1 VAIAAKVEIAFIAN
15 PYGTSLSWTD
25 VTSRVVSLKTT
36 SGRNYELGKNE
47 SSTVNL
53 VLRNQDGAFNPLNT
67 SSPYAPNV
75 LPFRPVRITA
85 AATGGGPSYPV
96 WYGYVRT
103 WPQSVKDATSQYEI
117 VNLSGVDAFKA
128 VLGFVPGDPYDV
140 KVRKDYGAY
149 VAPGLSSGNWDFY
162 AFDELA
168 APFASENIAN
178 AHPLTIMSGGTGPT
192 KNSPSP
198 CRTALTF
205 NGSQGLFFNN
215 STYAAGELW
224 LSSTA
229 LPSTP
234 GAGQVVIT
242 ATVGT
247 VNTTVSALYVD
258 GLPNAPTV
266 HVTSS
271 GASAQAMDGI
281 YLSANYTNLMPSD
294 NSASFE
300 TSVADW
306 VSETP
311 ANVTIAQSA
320 VNPLVGTHA
329 MRATLTA
336 AAGGNIALATRIPV
350 TAGAYYAAQVGVA
363 CSTTSKS
370 MNILMRWYNGTGALL
385 STSSPAGEFT
395 PGITVPAGQYGGYF
409 AGQVAAPAGA
419 ASLSIVLV
427 PSLTAGATATFD
439 FDCVKVVSGTP
450 PIPLAYLNFTLPSQG
465 LTVSLAAAFN
475 GATFVAPAPTVGL
488 WYHYAWA
495 PKSVTAA
502 PTVFAINGVAQPA
515 PATDPGGAPATLQ
528 GIGALEYNGTYVP
541 GAGLVGQVAG
551 VWFMKPTAGLNAV
564 SATYAAQHYNYGTT
578 GAGAARTHDFSAE
591 LTSNRVRDALTAIG
605 FPTSMMAL
613 ETGLTTMSAS
623 GNVSGTT
630 ATALLEAAADAEL
643 GDVFV
648 DASGIVTFHNGN
660 HRNSPTSVATFGG
673 VGNIPY
679 ETSRVV
685 DFDDTYIYNDV
696 QVTQAGASP
705 AYVYEIQDVTSQ
717 NTYGVRS
724 LTVSAQVVN
733 QSDVQAMGATL
744 LARYKQPVARLST
757 LSFELRSKPT
767 YLAQIMALKIGDLI
781 TINYAALG
789 GTVYALPVFID
800 GISHTVDENQWLVSF
815 NTTPLYGTVAPPA
828 PGSYPAVYTATY

>member
-1 VAIAAKVEIAFIAN
+1 VAIAAKVEIAFVAN

-128 VLGFVPGDPYDV
+128 VLGFVPGNPYDV
-140 KVRKDYGAY
+140 KVLKDYNIYTGGATGTS
-149 VAPGLSSGNWDFY
+149 AWQFW
-162 AFDELA
+162 AFDETA
-168 APFASENIAN
+168 SPFASENAFSRQ
-178 AHPLTIMSGGTGPT
+178 TTGSVGTVT
-192 KNSPSP
+192 KTSPSP
-198 CRTALTF
+198 CRTAINFDGT
-205 NGSQGLFFNN
+205 QGLSFNQFIA
-215 STYAAGELW
+215 YPQGELW
-224 LSSTA
+224 FNTSTMPTAEGDYSTLYADPGSATPPKVAEIGDLRGFNPGATHTLGFFKSFANRMASDDAATFNTGTGGWTITGATLSRSTA
-229 LPSTP
+229 
-234 GAGQVVIT
+234 
-242 ATVGT
+242 
-247 VNTTVSALYVD
+247 VSVD
-258 GLPNAPTV
+258 GSSLQITPTTGGATFTAHAP
-266 HVTSS
+266 
-271 GASAQAMDGI
+271 
-281 YLSANYTNLMPSD
+281 L
-294 NSASFE
+294 
-300 TSVADW
+300 
-306 VSETP
+306 
-311 ANVTIAQSA
+311 
-320 VNPLVGTHA
+320 
-329 MRATLTA
+329 
-336 AAGGNIALATRIPV
+336 IPV
-350 TAGAYYAAQVGVA
+350 TVGWSYEITSQVRITSATPTSAWQNSGALSVYGEWINGAGGVISTFSA
-363 CSTTSKS
+363 GYSGTTSFVTEQS
-370 MNILMRWYNGTGALL
+370 A
-385 STSSPAGEFT
+385 A
-395 PGITVPAGQYGGYF
+395 IT
-409 AGQVAAPAGA
+409 APAGA
-419 ASLSIVLV
+419 VNLRVSAQPFNNGSFYAGDLAYIDVVQVFTDSGRGSVYV
-427 PSLTAGATATFD
+427 PTADTVFRLPSVGS
-439 FDCVKVVSGTP
+439 VVSLIAQLPFSSTGSSGVHIAQVP
-450 PIPLAYLNFTLPSQG
+450 VPALGQWHHLAWVPRAIAGSG
-465 LTVSLAAAFN
+465 L
-475 GATFVAPAPTVGL
+475 FVVD
-488 WYHYAWA
+488 
-495 PKSVTAA
+495 
-502 PTVFAINGVAQPA
+502 GVAQPLTAYPNVIPIPTSSVQSIGAATTYA
-515 PATDPGGAPATLQ
+515 PLAFPYRGALAAFYVAATDVNL
-528 GIGALEYNGTYVP
+528 INIS
-541 GAGLVGQVAG
+541 QV
-551 VWFMKPTAGLNAV
+551 
-564 SATYAAQHYNYGTT
+564 YAAQHYNYGTT
-578 GAGAARTHDFSAE
+578 STGGARTHDFPPES
-591 LTSNRVRDALTAIG
+591 TSQRVNDVLTAIA
-605 FPTSMMAL
+605 FPPAMMAH

-648 DASGIVTFHNGN
+648 DASGVVTFHNGN

-781 TINYAALG
+781 TVNYAALG
-789 GTVYALPVFID
+789 GTVYALYVFID